1 MAAAQPQCRL
11 LWKAALDAEHLMLNI
26 MGRNVNYLIRENRR
40 LKQIRNTNCQHCV
53 LS

>member
-11 LWKAALDAEHLMLNI
+11 LWKAALDAERKL
-26 MGRNVNYLIRENRR
+26 GRNVNDLIHENWR
-40 LKQIRNTNCQHCV
+40 LKQIRNTNCKHYV